1 MKLRSI
7 YLCGINTSPTE
18 PPPQPLNFLRGQSLL
33 DLNQS
38 RAWMDRNPGQEMLG
52 RRIGGGEHVVAF
64 CRGQRAMA
72 SLSSTQRACGTVRG
86 LHQGD
91 PLCVWLWGEAKVA

>member
-38 RAWMDRNPGQEMLG
+38 WAWMDRNPGQEMLG
-52 RRIGGGEHVVAF
+52 RRIGGGGTRGSILQRSEGNGVPQLNPEGMWHCAWPVPGRPSVCMVV
-64 CRGQRAMA
+64 G
-72 SLSSTQRACGTVRG
+72 
-86 LHQGD
+86 
-91 PLCVWLWGEAKVA
+91 